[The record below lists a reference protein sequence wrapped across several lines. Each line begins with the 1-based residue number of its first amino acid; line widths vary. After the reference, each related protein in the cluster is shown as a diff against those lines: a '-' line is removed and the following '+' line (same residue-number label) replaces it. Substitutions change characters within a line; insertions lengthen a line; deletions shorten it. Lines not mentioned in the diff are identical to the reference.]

1 MTSDEPNQTDA
12 METATRPPND
22 GFNAS
27 TPRFGPP
34 GPGGKGAVEY
44 VLGNVWV
51 RAAAYVAI
59 GILVLLL
66 LWNTR
71 HAYTF
76 AITVA
81 LVGYLLAYILN
92 PIVTML
98 TRLRMGR
105 GLAVGIV
112 YFLLV
117 IVVIVG
123 SFLLAQVIGQLGEFL
138 RLIPSALEGLTP
150 LVTGVVDAAHQ
161 LGLPAWGGA
170 LGAMFGWH
178 FVDGPVRTFE
188 DAQRVDSEFFARFYR
203 ACLERGV
210 FLPASPYEAMF
221 LSTAHTDADIDQTIE
236 RLTEAMQEARQ

>member
-1 MTSDEPNQTDA
+1 

-112 YFLLV
+112 YFLL
-117 IVVIVG
+117 
-123 SFLLAQVIGQLGEFL
+123 
-138 RLIPSALEGLTP
+138 
-150 LVTGVVDAAHQ
+150 
-161 LGLPAWGGA
+161 
-170 LGAMFGWH
+170 
-178 FVDGPVRTFE
+178 
-188 DAQRVDSEFFARFYR
+188 
-203 ACLERGV
+203 
-210 FLPASPYEAMF
+210 
-221 LSTAHTDADIDQTIE
+221 
-236 RLTEAMQEARQ
+236 